1 MKVVNWT
8 MLLAPYAV
16 FGLIADISIRVGV
29 DVLLGMSAYV
39 GTVLLGL
46 FCCSCFTC

>member
-1 MKVVNWT
+1 